1 MTEATIKGELSKRFK
16 AAFPQFVVLRPED
29 RFTSGIPDFILF
41 GNAHTSFLEIKFTTN
56 GKFKYTK
63 LQELMLRKLANQGF
77 ATYLVVFELCVGV
90 KQTRLLMNGM
100 PQYEHVLPGFDYDYL
115 VETIGVI
122 HGL

>member
-29 RFTSGIPDFILF
+29 RFTSGVPDFMLF
-41 GNAHTSFLEIKFTTN
+41 GNAHASFLEIKFTTN

-63 LQELMLRKLANQGF
+63 LQELMLRKLANEGF
-77 ATYLVVFELCVGV
+77 ATYLVVFELCGGI
-90 KQTRLLMNGM
+90 KQTRLFRSGM
-100 PQYEHVLPGFDYDYL
+100 LECEQVLFGFDYDYL
-115 VETIGVI
+115 VKTIGVI